1 MVYRRNCNRFF
12 LFSAALLALG
22 FGSSAMVPTLQEND
36 RERDIKRKYEEFAG
50 KRPRPGKTPGAPAAK
65 KKPNPVVEPMTV
77 VSSVG
82 VTAWRLL
89 APETRSLTHRES
101 PTIGG
106 WSAERL
112 SSNSRIQSGDR
123 LRFTIEASGEGY
135 LYVVSR
141 EQYADGSYGPA
152 TLIFPTTRIRNGD
165 NRVSPGL
172 LIGLPTLEDNPPFFT
187 LERGRGNQ
195 VAESVSILI
204 TPEPLPD
211 LAIGRNAVTLTAEQ
225 FSVWKQYDVGI
236 EKIELTQPELKR
248 YTAAENAAERSLK
261 TRKLTQ
267 GDPLPQTIYRL
278 KSVNGRLSVT
288 FPLPMAN

>member
-1 MVYRRNCNRFF
+1 MFF
-12 LFSAALLALG
+12 RKGFDHVSFVSAALLVVA
-22 FGSSAMVPTLQEND
+22 FGGSAIVSAFQEDD

-50 KRPRPGKTPGAPAAK
+50 KRPRPGKTAGAPVAK
-65 KKPNPVVEPMTV
+65 KKPNPVEVPVTM

-106 WSAERL
+106 WTAERL
-112 SSNSRIQSGDR
+112 TPNTKVKAGDR
-123 LRFTIEASGEGY
+123 LRFTIEASEEGY

-141 EQYADGSYGPA
+141 EQYADGSFGPA

-165 NRVSPGL
+165 NRVSPGV
-172 LIGLPTLEDNPPFFT
+172 LIGLPALEDNPPFFV
-187 LERGRGNQ
+187 LEPGRGTQ

-204 TPEPLPD
+204 SPEPIPN
-211 LAIGRNAVTLTAEQ
+211 LAIGRNAVTLSPEQ
-225 FSVWKQYDVGI
+225 FAAWGQYDKGI
-236 EKIELTQPELKR
+236 ERIELKQPGGKA
-248 YTAAENAAERSLK
+248 YTAAEHAAERSLK

-278 KSVNGRLSVT
+278 NSVNGRLSVT
-288 FPLPMAN
+288 FPLPMAH